1 MKNIYLVQVSTV
13 YGEGDK
19 KNAYLPYAAGC
30 LAAYAWAHEDVK
42 AEYNLGKFIYTRE
55 NIDKAIEKLDNPYL
69 VGFSCYI
76 WNIEYNIAFSK
87 ALKEKYPGCIT
98 VFGGHHIAPDSHQLN
113 DIPTADILIHGG
125 GEEAFREILLALR
138 NGSELSQINN
148 ISFRS
153 DNGFV
158 TTEKKNPE
166 TTDYPS
172 PYLEGIFD
180 NILDD
185 GISFSA
191 LLETNRG
198 CPNQCAFCDWGFLK
212 CKVRLFSMERVKAE
226 LNWIA
231 EHKIEYVYGC
241 DANFGLFN
249 RDLEIAEYMTQL
261 RQKTGYPQKFKVNFT
276 KNKFDVV
283 GAISKLLVDNNM
295 SKAQTISLQSVSP
308 EVLEIIGRKNLD
320 MEYYADLVNFYAKE
334 NIPTY
339 TELILGLP
347 GETYES
353 FAKGICKVLESGQHS
368 AINVYPCELIPNSL
382 LGSREYIEKYKIKT
396 VHNRFIQYHINPDTV
411 KEDIDE
417 FSSLIVSTSTM
428 SVAEWEKTYLFAVTV
443 QALHALGLTRYIAV
457 ALNKHKGISYYDFY
471 NGFIEKALSDEAET
485 FIGTLWKNFREHFS
499 AVANKNGPIG
509 MIDDRFGHIIYEP
522 DEMLFAK
529 CLIEKDLFFK
539 DFSVYLYSVC
549 DDEKLVRELV
559 SFQSFIMN
567 APQKNNGT
575 AEYSYSFADFFNAF
589 FGGNEDVRL
598 EEKQTQTAV
607 KNCLETADWAE
618 YVRVAVWYS
627 RRMTN
632 STVCEFQTIDNT
644 K

>member
-13 YGEGDK
+13 YGEGEK

-30 LAAYAWAHEDVK
+30 IAAYSWADEKVK
-42 AEYNLGKFIYTRE
+42 AEYKLGKFVYTRE
-55 NIDKAIEKLDNPYL
+55 NIEKAVEKLDNPYL

-87 ALKEKYPGCIT
+87 VLKEKYPDCIT
-98 VFGGHHIAPDSHQLN
+98 VFGGHHIAPDSHQLSE
-113 DIPTADILIHGG
+113 IPTADILIHGG
-125 GEEAFREILLALR
+125 GEEAFREILLALAENR
-138 NGSELSQINN
+138 PLSDVDN
-148 ISFRS
+148 ISFRGE
-153 DNGFV
+153 NGFV

-212 CKVRLFSMERVKAE
+212 CKVRLFPMERVKAE
-226 LNWIA
+226 LEWIA
-231 EHKIEYVYGC
+231 DHKIEYVYGC

-249 RDLEIAEYMTQL
+249 RDLEIAQYMAEL
-261 RQKTGYPQKFKVNFT
+261 KQKTGYPQKFKVNFT

-320 MEYYADLVNFYAKE
+320 MEYYSELVNFYAKE

-382 LGSREYIEKYKIKT
+382 LGSKEYIEKYQIKT
-396 VHNRFIQYHINPDTV
+396 VHNKFIQYHINPDTIS
-411 KEDIDE
+411 EDIDE

-428 SVAEWEKTYLFAVTV
+428 SVKDWEKTYLFAVTV

-457 ALNKHKGISYYDFY
+457 ALNKCRNIAYYDFY
-471 NGFIEKALSDEAET
+471 NGFIEKALSDESYS
-485 FIGTLWKNFREHFS
+485 FVHKLWTDFRAHFS
-499 AVANKNGPIG
+499 RVANENGPIG
-509 MIDDRFGHIIYEP
+509 MVDDRFGHIIYEP

-529 CLIEKDLFFK
+529 CLI
-539 DFSVYLYSVC
+539 
-549 DDEKLVRELV
+549 DEKLFFEDMKKYLDSIVGDDDFVSQIV
-559 SFQSFIMN
+559 SFQQFIMN
-567 APQKNNGT
+567 SPGKESGVKT
-575 AEYSYSFADFFNAF
+575 FGYSFADFFNTF
-589 FGGNEDVRL
+589 FGGNEDVMP
-598 EEKQTQTAV
+598 EKKETAVAV

-627 RRMTN
+627 RRMANT
-632 STVCEFQTIDNT
+632 TVCEFRNDI
-644 K
+644 

>member
-13 YGEGDK
+13 YGEGEK

-30 LAAYAWAHEDVK
+30 IAAYSWADKRVK

-55 NIDKAIEKLDNPYL
+55 NIEKAVEKLDNPYL

-87 ALKEKYPGCIT
+87 VLKERYPDCIT
-98 VFGGHHIAPDSHQLN
+98 VFGGHHIAPDSHQLSE
-113 DIPTADILIHGG
+113 IPTADILIHGG
-125 GEEAFREILLALR
+125 GEEAFKEILLALSD
-138 NGSELSQINN
+138 NSPLENINN

-153 DNGFV
+153 DDGFV
-158 TTEKKNPE
+158 TTQKKNPE

-180 NILDD
+180 NILND

-212 CKVRLFSMERVKAE
+212 CKVRLFPMERVKAE
-226 LNWIA
+226 LDWIA
-231 EHKIEYVYGC
+231 EKKIEYVYGC

-249 RDLEIAEYMTQL
+249 RDLEIAEYLTQL
-261 RQKTGYPQKFKVNFT
+261 KQKTGYPQKFKVNFT

-283 GAISKLLVDNNM
+283 GKISKLLVDNNM

-320 MEYYADLVNFYAKE
+320 MEYYSDLVNFYAKE

-353 FAKGICKVLESGQHS
+353 FAKGMCKVLESGQHS

-382 LGSREYIEKYKIKT
+382 LGSKEYIEKYKIKT

-417 FSSLIVSTSTM
+417 FSSLIVETSTM
-428 SVAEWEKTYLFAVTV
+428 SVADWEKTYLFAVTV

-457 ALNKHKGISYYDFY
+457 ALKKYRNISYYDFY
-471 NGFIEKALSDEAET
+471 NRFIEKALNDASSD
-485 FIGTLWKNFREHFS
+485 FIHTLWTSFREHFS
-499 AVANKNGPIG
+499 AVANKNGAIG

-522 DEMLFAK
+522 DEMLFSK
-529 CLIEKDLFFK
+529 CLIDEDKFFPELK
-539 DFSVYLYSVC
+539 NYVSEITG
-549 DDEKLVRELV
+549 DEEFTKEIVA
-559 SFQSFIMN
+559 FQKFIMN
-567 APQKNNGT
+567 KPVKQNETMNF
-575 AEYSYSFADFFNAF
+575 SYDFASFFNTF
-589 FGGNEDVRL
+589 FGGNEDITL
-598 EEKQTQTAV
+598 EK
-607 KNCLETADWAE
+607 KNTIISTKCCLETENWADF
-618 YVRVAVWYS
+618 VRVAVWYS
-627 RRMTN
+627 RRMAN
-632 STVCEFQTIDNT
+632 STVCEFSADNQ
-644 K
+644 

>member
-13 YGEGDK
+13 YGEGEK

-30 LAAYAWAHEDVK
+30 IAAYAWADEKIK

-55 NIDKAIEKLDNPYL
+55 NIEKAVEKLDNPYL

-87 ALKEKYPGCIT
+87 ALKEKYPECIT
-98 VFGGHHIAPDSHQLN
+98 VFGGHHIAPDSHQLSE
-113 DIPTADILIHGG
+113 IPTADILIHGG
-125 GEEAFREILLALR
+125 GEEAFKETLTALSDKKDLSEIC
-138 NGSELSQINN
+138 N
-148 ISFRS
+148 ISYRS

-158 TTEKKNPE
+158 TTQKKNPE

-172 PYLEGIFD
+172 PYLNGIFD

-226 LNWIA
+226 LDWIA

-249 RDLEIAEYMTQL
+249 RDLEIAECMAQL
-261 RQKTGYPQKFKVNFT
+261 KQKTGYPQKFKVNFT

-283 GAISKLLVDNNM
+283 GKISKLLVDNNM

-308 EVLEIIGRKNLD
+308 DVLEIIGRKNLD
-320 MEYYADLVNFYAKE
+320 MEYYAELVNFYAKE

-353 FAKGICKVLESGQHS
+353 FANGICKVLESGQHS

-382 LGSREYIEKYKIKT
+382 LGSKEYIEKYQIKT
-396 VHNRFIQYHINPDTV
+396 VHNKFIQYHINPDTIS
-411 KEDIDE
+411 EDIPE
-417 FSSLIVSTSTM
+417 YSSLIVSTSTM
-428 SVAEWEKTYLFAVTV
+428 SVSDWEKTYLFAVTV

-457 ALNKHKGISYYDFY
+457 ALSKCRNISYYDFY
-471 NGFIEKALSDEAET
+471 HGFIEKALADKSLS
-485 FIGTLWKNFREHFS
+485 FIHKLWTEFREHFS
-499 AVANKNGPIG
+499 AVANRNGAIG
-509 MIDDRFGHIIYEP
+509 MIDERFGHIIYEP

-529 CLIEKDLFFK
+529 CLIDADLFFDDIK
-539 DFSVYLYSVC
+539 KYLFEIC
-549 DDEKLVRELV
+549 DDSDFVSEIVR
-559 SFQSFIMN
+559 FQSFIMN
-567 APQKNNGT
+567 KPDRKTEIMDFSYDFASFFNTFFSGNEAVTLKKTAKSIT
-575 AEYSYSFADFFNAF
+575 AEC
-589 FGGNEDVRL
+589 
-598 EEKQTQTAV
+598 
-607 KNCLETADWAE
+607 CLKTSDWAE

-627 RRMTN
+627 RRMAN
-632 STVCEFQTIDNT
+632 STVCGFN
-644 K
+644 